1 MAFEALRWA
10 VLAAALAPFVYYLIA
25 TYCAWDYFREAR
37 GVRPASGGFAPP
49 VSILKPVRGVDQDA
63 YANFASFCRL
73 DYPAYEVL
81 FAVADPDDPVLPL
94 LARLQREFPGRE
106 IRVVTEIEQ
115 LGTNRKLNN
124 LARLAREAQHEVL
137 VISDSD
143 VRVRPDYLREVA
155 ARFDDPRVGCV
166 TAFFRG
172 VTRGSLGAELEA
184 LVLATETAP
193 NALVARKLEG
203 QVRFAFGWTMATTK
217 THLRS
222 VGGFEDMVNVHSDD
236 FELGKRIAAKGLEII
251 LLPAPVEMVFA
262 PEPFRQYLRHELR
275 WAIGLKNVRPA
286 GYVGLLFTFGLPWT
300 VAAMFLAPGAGWAA
314 GFAAAYLLFRL
325 LQVWVTG
332 VWGLEDPVTRK
343 SWWLAPLRD
352 AVNFPMWIAG
362 FFTNAIEWRGVN
374 YRVRKGMLERVEG
387 PETRPR

>member
-1 MAFEALRWA
+1 MAFEALRWV
-10 VLAAALAPFVYYLIA
+10 VLVAALGPFVYYLIA

-37 GVRPASGGFAPP
+37 RTPAAASGFVPP
-49 VSILKPVRGVDQDA
+49 ASILKPVRGVDQDA
-63 YANFASFCRL
+63 YLNFASHCRL
-73 DYPAYEVL
+73 DYPDYEIL

-94 LARLQREFPGRE
+94 LTRLQREFPSRE
-106 IRVVTEIEQ
+106 IRVIAEIEQ

-124 LARLAREAQHEVL
+124 LARLAREARHEL
-137 VISDSD
+137 LIISDSD
-143 VRVRPDYLREVA
+143 VRVRPGYLREVA
-155 ARFDDPRVGCV
+155 ACFEDPRIGCV

-172 VTRGSLGAELEA
+172 VTHGSLGAELEA

-193 NALVARKLEG
+193 NALVARKVEG

-217 THLRS
+217 THLRA

-236 FELGKRIAAKGLEII
+236 FELGNRIAAAGLGIA

-262 PEPFRQYLRHELR
+262 PESFAQYLRHELR
-275 WAIGLKNVRPA
+275 WAVGLKNVRPA
-286 GYVGLLFTFGLPWT
+286 GYVGLLFTYGLPWT
-300 VAAMFLAPGAGWAA
+300 IAAMLLAPAAGWAA
-314 GFAAAYLLFRL
+314 GFAGAYLLLRL

-343 SWWLAPLRD
+343 SWWLAPFRD
-352 AVNFPMWIAG
+352 AVNFLVWIAG
-362 FFTNAIEWRGVN
+362 FFTNAIEWRGVS